1 MVTFCHVTKS
11 DTGTKKVSHHHNSS
25 SLGLGVKH
33 GFKESVQCSPGRYEL
48 SLLLHQGTS
57 CEEASGQALFDD
69 LQDALIPLALRLL
82 GQFTWDDI
90 SLVNISFIVATPD
103 SIDQGLH
110 AACPSTNTCPIIVP
124 ISLSSS
130 KTCLPW
136 TGDLPHCN
144 AGSHVYTVNLYT
156 ESLLVLP
163 SGTCNSIS
171 TQKTRVFLMAV
182 DKSCFHILLLAI
194 LVVYG
199 ISLRA
204 KK

>member
-1 MVTFCHVTKS
+1 MTMVTFCHVTKS

-57 CEEASGQALFDD
+57 C
-69 LQDALIPLALRLL
+69 
-82 GQFTWDDI
+82 
-90 SLVNISFIVATPD
+90 
-103 SIDQGLH
+103 
-110 AACPSTNTCPIIVP
+110 
-124 ISLSSS
+124 
-130 KTCLPW
+130 
-136 TGDLPHCN
+136 
-144 AGSHVYTVNLYT
+144 
-156 ESLLVLP
+156 
-163 SGTCNSIS
+163 
-171 TQKTRVFLMAV
+171 V